1 VLLPARIAQRGC
13 GLLKPLLHL
22 DGGLARGVGDV
33 LVEKQIGD
41 KEVVGDP
48 RVERVGGGVG
58 FVVAD
63 GGHFVFGK
71 VCKFS
76 SNLMLQPR
84 FKNTPL
90 RPNSFKR
97 V

>member
-1 VLLPARIAQRGC
+1 MRYTPKKSPPTQTLGHDAGVLLPAGVAQRGV
-13 GLLKPLLHL
+13 GLLKTLLQF
-22 DGGLARGVGDV
+22 DGGLARGVGDI

-63 GGHFVFGK
+63 GGHFAFDK
-71 VCKFS
+71 VCIQS
-76 SNLMLQPR
+76 
-84 FKNTPL
+84 
-90 RPNSFKR
+90 
-97 V
+97 